1 VTGFGVDRFEGDRFT
16 IEQVIRPMVNLYRI
30 SADGQPVAFVRQKRL
45 KLKEEIRFF
54 ADESQTEE
62 LFRLDARQV
71 LDVRGRFDVVA
82 VDGTPIAML
91 EKVFGAS
98 LLRSTW
104 RVLAPEGTE
113 VAVAREQNQVVAIL
127 RRVQDTIPL
136 PYHFEILSDGRKLG
150 EVRRRFSIRDRYDI
164 DLSND
169 VERKLDRRAAI
180 ALAVALDAL
189 QRR

>member
-1 VTGFGVDRFEGDRFT
+1 VAGFGVDRFEGDRFT

-30 SADGQPVAFVRQKRL
+30 SAEGQPVAFVRQKRL

-82 VDGTPIAML
+82 SDGTPIAML

-104 RVLAPEGTE
+104 RVLSPDGGEIAL
-113 VAVAREQNQVVAIL
+113 AREQNQVVAIL
-127 RRVQDTIPL
+127 RRIQDTIPL

>member
-1 VTGFGVDRFEGDRFT
+1 MAGLEGDRFA
-16 IEQVIRPMVNLYRI
+16 IEQLIRPLVNLYRI
-30 SADGQPVAFVRQKRL
+30 SADGEPVAFVRQKRM
-45 KLKEEIRFF
+45 KLKEDIRFF

-62 LFRLDARQV
+62 LFRLSARQV

-82 VDGTPIAML
+82 SDGTPIAVF
-91 EKVFGAS
+91 EKVFGKS

-104 RVLAPEGTE
+104 RVLSPEGVE
-113 VAVAREQNQVVAIL
+113 VAVAREQNQVIAIL

-150 EVRRRFSIRDRYDI
+150 EVRRRFSLRDRYDV

-169 VERKLDRRAAI
+169 VERRLDRRAAI
-180 ALAVALDAL
+180 ALAVGLDAL